1 MAAPGPG
8 PSIKAP
14 QPRRWPGPRQ
24 RTKTSM
30 PPKSRTKTPTPR
42 PLRRMLPA
50 AAAVIGATV
59 FAALILYLITQGLS
73 LVAHAGL

>member
-1 MAAPGPG
+1 
-8 PSIKAP
+8 
-14 QPRRWPGPRQ
+14 
-24 RTKTSM
+24 
-30 PPKSRTKTPTPR
+30 
-42 PLRRMLPA
+42 MLPA